1 MTEQPTILSE
11 MKRGERRVEWG
22 AAALGLTILVQTGG
36 IIWWGAKLDQ
46 RVSTVEARVVSS
58 ASAGET
64 IARLDERTAAM
75 QTSIDR
81 IYLQLEAGQ
90 GRARR

>member
-1 MTEQPTILSE
+1 MTPEDMSAL
-11 MKRGERRVEWG
+11 KREGRRIEWG
-22 AAALGLTILVQTGG
+22 ALALGLTILVQTAG
-36 IIWWGAKLDQ
+36 IVWWGAKLDQ
-46 RVSTVEARVVSS
+46 RVSSVEARMVSN

-81 IYLQLEAGQ
+81 IYTQLEADQ
-90 GRARR
+90 SRDRK